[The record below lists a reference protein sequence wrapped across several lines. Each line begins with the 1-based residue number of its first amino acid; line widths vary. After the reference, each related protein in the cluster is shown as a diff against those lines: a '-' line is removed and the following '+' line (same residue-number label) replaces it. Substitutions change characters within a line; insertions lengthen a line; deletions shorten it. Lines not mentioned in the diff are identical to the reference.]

1 MINKIK
7 GIGLILSGLCWIFFI
22 YNFDALVLGRPR
34 AFGVKA
40 LICFAAGLIALVNG
54 VRIIS
59 RK

>member
-7 GIGLILSGLCWIFFI
+7 GIGLILSGLCWILFV
-22 YNFDALVLGRPR
+22 YNFDALVLSRPR

-40 LICFAAGLIALVNG
+40 FICFAAGLIALING
-54 VRIIS
+54 LRIIL